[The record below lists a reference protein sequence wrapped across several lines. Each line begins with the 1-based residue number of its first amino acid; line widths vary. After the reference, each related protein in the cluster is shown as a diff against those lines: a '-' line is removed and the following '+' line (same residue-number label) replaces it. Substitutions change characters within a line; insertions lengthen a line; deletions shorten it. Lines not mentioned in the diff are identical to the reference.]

1 MQLGVCPCVAPAK
14 TRNCITVGTLPG
26 APGNSKR
33 PSLMLNTL
41 EFVLLLLAA
50 AVVLV
55 GLFRSMNLPPVLG
68 YLLVGAL
75 GGPHALNL
83 MQSSEDASHLAEFGV
98 VFLMFSIGLE
108 FSLGRLMAMK
118 RIVFGLG
125 MVQVI
130 GSVAVV
136 TLIGGLNGL
145 SWTASFALGGI
156 LAMSST
162 AILSK
167 LLTDRMEL
175 DKRHGHE
182 TIGVLLFQDIAVV
195 PLLILLPALSR
206 PAEELLF
213 TLGIAALKAVVLL
226 LLVLVF
232 GQRLMRWWF
241 TVVAQ
246 RRSGE
251 LFMLNV
257 LLITLGLAWLSELVG
272 LSLALGAFLAGMLI
286 SETEYRYQVE
296 EDIKPFRDVLLGLF
310 FVTVGMLLDVMEVL
324 YNLPAVIGLLLGL
337 LVLKFGIVFVA
348 SRAFG
353 STAGTAMRSGLW
365 LCAGGEFG
373 FVLLSQVMGLGLMP
387 DGLAQVTV
395 AALVLSMLLA
405 PLIVQVSDK
414 LVMRFVA
421 SEWLL
426 RSMELTKVAAQ
437 SFTTEHHIIVCG
449 YGRCG
454 QYMARFLE
462 QENVAYMALDLDPE
476 RVREAGAAGDAVV
489 YGDAARRETLLA
501 AGIMRASALVVSF
514 SDVNAALRVIHHA
527 HALRPDLPVVA
538 RANDESDM
546 VKLADAGVAEVVP
559 EALEGSI
566 MLASH
571 ALALVGVPLTRVVR
585 RIREIRNQRYVLMR
599 GFFHGAG
606 DMGDGPESAQQRLR
620 SLSIPSGAAVVGR
633 TLGEFALD
641 RFGVGVSAV
650 RRRGI
655 RGLSPGNETRIEE
668 GDVVV
673 LLGLPSGLE
682 AAEQHLL
689 GGV

>member
-1 MQLGVCPCVAPAK
+1 
-14 TRNCITVGTLPG
+14 
-26 APGNSKR
+26 
-33 PSLMLNTL
+33 MLNTL
-41 EFVLLLLAA
+41 DFVLLLLAA

-55 GLFRSMNLPPVLG
+55 ALFRSLNLPPVLG

-83 MQSSEDASHLAEFGV
+83 MQESEGARHLAEFGV

-108 FSLGRLMAMK
+108 FSLARLYAMK

-125 MVQVI
+125 AAQVLGCI
-130 GSVAVV
+130 VLV
-136 TLIGGLNGL
+136 TLLGRLAGLGW
-145 SWTASFALGGI
+145 SASFALGGT

-167 LLTDRMEL
+167 LLADRLEL
-175 DKRHGHE
+175 DSRHGRE

-206 PAEELLF
+206 PADELMF
-213 TLGIAALKAVVLL
+213 TLGLAALKAVILL
-226 LLVLVF
+226 LVVLVF

-241 TVVAQ
+241 TLVAR

-310 FVTVGMLLDVMEVL
+310 FVTVGMLLDVMEIL
-324 YNLPAVIGLLLGL
+324 RNLPAVIGLVAALLLG
-337 LVLKFGIVFVA
+337 KFGIVFAA

-353 STAGTAMRSGLW
+353 SPPGTAMRSGLW

-373 FVLLSQVMGLGLMP
+373 FVLLSEVLGLELMP
-387 DGLAQVTV
+387 HGLAQVTV

-437 SFTTEHHIIVCG
+437 SLATERHIIICG
-449 YGRCG
+449 YGRSG
-454 QYMARFLE
+454 QYLARFLE
-462 QENVAYMALDLDPE
+462 QEGISYVALDLDPE
-476 RVREAGAAGDAVV
+476 RVREAGAAGEAVV
-489 YGDAARRETLLA
+489 YGDAARRETLIA

-514 SDVNAALRVIHHA
+514 AAVEAALRVIHHA
-527 HALRPDLPVVA
+527 HALRPELPVVVRAVDEADMEKLA
-538 RANDESDM
+538 RAG
-546 VKLADAGVAEVVP
+546 AAEVVP
-559 EALEGSI
+559 EAFEGSI

-571 ALALVGVPLTRVVR
+571 ALALIGVPLNRVLR
-585 RIREIRNQRYVLMR
+585 RIRDIRNQRYALMR
-599 GFFHGAG
+599 GFFHGVS
-606 DMGDGPESAQQRLR
+606 DIGDGPDTSQVRLH
-620 SLSIPSGAAVVGR
+620 SVPVPAGAAVIGR
-633 TLGEFALD
+633 ALGELAFEQ
-641 RFGVGVSAV
+641 FGVTVSAV

-655 RGLSPGNETRIEE
+655 RGLSPGPETRIEE

-673 LLGLPSGLE
+673 LLGLPPGLE
-682 AAEQHLL
+682 AAENRLL
-689 GGV
+689 TGA

>member
-1 MQLGVCPCVAPAK
+1 
-14 TRNCITVGTLPG
+14 
-26 APGNSKR
+26 
-33 PSLMLNTL
+33 MLNTL
-41 EFVLLLLAA
+41 EFVLLLMAA

-83 MQSSEDASHLAEFGV
+83 MQESEGASHLAEFGV

-125 MVQVI
+125 AVQVI
-130 GSVAVV
+130 GSIVVV
-136 TLIGGLNGL
+136 TLVGGLAGL
-145 SWTASFALGGI
+145 SWTASFALGGM

-167 LLTDRMEL
+167 LLSDRMEL
-175 DKRHGHE
+175 DKRHGRE

-195 PLLILLPALSR
+195 PLLILLPALSQ

-213 TLGIAALKAVVLL
+213 TLGLASAKAVVLL

-241 TVVAQ
+241 TVVAR

-324 YNLPAVIGLLLGL
+324 YNLPAVIGLLAGM
-337 LVLKFGIVFVA
+337 LVLKFGIVFAA

-353 STAGTAMRSGLW
+353 SPTGTAMRSGLW

-387 DGLAQVTV
+387 DGLAQITV

-405 PLIVQVSDK
+405 PLIVQVSDR

-437 SFTTEHHIIVCG
+437 SLTTDHHIIICG

-462 QENVAYMALDLDPE
+462 QENVAYVALDLDPE
-476 RVREAGAAGDAVV
+476 RVREAGAAGDTVV

-501 AGIMRASALVVSF
+501 AGIMRASALVMSF
-514 SDVNAALRVIHHA
+514 AEVNAALRVIHHA
-527 HALRPDLPVVA
+527 HALRPGLPLVA
-538 RANDESDM
+538 RARDEADM
-546 VKLADAGVAEVVP
+546 EKLSHAGVTEVVP

-571 ALALVGVPLTRVVR
+571 ALALVGVPLNRVVR
-585 RIREIRNQRYVLMR
+585 RIREIRNQRYALMR
-599 GFFHGAG
+599 GFFHGVSDAS
-606 DMGDGPESAQQRLR
+606 DGPESAQQRLR
-620 SLSIPSGAAVVGR
+620 SLTIPPGAAVVGR
-633 TLGEFALD
+633 MLGEFALD
-641 RFGVGVSAV
+641 QFGVGVSAV

-655 RGLSPGNETRIEE
+655 RGLSPGSETRIEE

-673 LLGLPSGLE
+673 LLGLPTGLE

-689 GGV
+689 TGV